1 MDIMIAW
8 NKAITHEKEVY
19 IEYIT
24 GKGVITCAKQHVEKN
39 KPTHLLENYDHAVTA
54 VDAAQPIRFYN
65 QNYLFYNIRLY
76 FN

>member
-24 GKGVITCAKQHVEKN
+24 GKGVITCAKQHVGK
-39 KPTHLLENYDHAVTA
+39 KKTPL
-54 VDAAQPIRFYN
+54 IC
-65 QNYLFYNIRLY
+65 
-76 FN
+76 